1 MHIQQIRLKN
11 FKAFKDEEVFD
22 VDSKNLLICGNNGS
36 GKSSLHYALH
46 VFFQSSIKGDAYK
59 KYFKNPTAADGTESL
74 LNIFGVPTDYLVE
87 LTVKK
92 AGDVI
97 QKYQIKE
104 PLDAGALGHQHA
116 DIKNSDFASDFISH
130 RLLVNFY
137 NFRNSQDANIWFL
150 FEKEVFPYWNDDTR
164 GTSYETW
171 LNELRAEFA
180 QLNSETEII
189 VDNTIDESTSVP
201 AQKRVKKFNNES
213 QEFKTF
219 QLKIDEFNNKFFA
232 FYSALL
238 PTVNSILAKFL
249 EAENIEVSLAYQ
261 APLDAN
267 MNNGFWNQ
275 PELILKVKQN
285 GINIPKP
292 HVFLNEARLTALAL
306 SIRLA
311 MFDKKFKGTGSDVI
325 KLLVLDDLLLSLDM
339 SFRMKLV
346 KYIQEEQKASGS
358 FEGYQIFILTHDKGL
373 FDVLKSTLARNVT
386 KWKWFEFFDNNT
398 YPIANAAA
406 YKNPIII
413 EDKDFLTTANEY
425 LTGVAKMIEGKLVVV
440 REKSY
445 ELCALFLRKKTEQIL
460 KLYYDPEME
469 QILRFK
475 IL

>member
-22 VDSKNLLICGNNGS
+22 VDNKNLLICGNNGS

-59 KYFKNPTAADGTESL
+59 KYFINPTAADGTESL

-87 LTVKK
+87 LTVKNE
-92 AGDVI
+92 GDLI

-104 PLDAGALGHQHA
+104 PLDAGALSHQHD

-171 LNELRAEFA
+171 LNEMRTEFA

-219 QLKIDEFNNKFFA
+219 QLKIDDFNNKFYA

-238 PTVNSILAKFL
+238 PSVNIILAKFL
-249 EAENIEVSLAYQ
+249 EGENIEV
-261 APLDAN
+261 
-267 MNNGFWNQ
+267 
-275 PELILKVKQN
+275 
-285 GINIPKP
+285 
-292 HVFLNEARLTALAL
+292 
-306 SIRLA
+306 
-311 MFDKKFKGTGSDVI
+311 
-325 KLLVLDDLLLSLDM
+325 
-339 SFRMKLV
+339 
-346 KYIQEEQKASGS
+346 
-358 FEGYQIFILTHDKGL
+358 
-373 FDVLKSTLARNVT
+373 
-386 KWKWFEFFDNNT
+386 
-398 YPIANAAA
+398 
-406 YKNPIII
+406 
-413 EDKDFLTTANEY
+413 
-425 LTGVAKMIEGKLVVV
+425 
-440 REKSY
+440 
-445 ELCALFLRKKTEQIL
+445 
-460 KLYYDPEME
+460 
-469 QILRFK
+469 
-475 IL
+475 

>member
-1 MHIQQIRLKN
+1 MQIQQIRLKN

-22 VDSKNLLICGNNGS
+22 VDNKNMLICGNNGS

-104 PLDAGALGHQHA
+104 TLDAGALSHQHA

-150 FEKEVFPYWNDDTR
+150 FEKKFFPYWNDDTR

-171 LNELRAEFA
+171 LNELRAVFA
-180 QLNSETEII
+180 QQFETEII

-201 AQKRVKKFNNES
+201 AQKVKKFNNES
-213 QEFKTF
+213 QDFKTF
-219 QLKIDEFNNKFFA
+219 QLKIDDFNNKFFA
-232 FYSALL
+232 FYTALL
-238 PTVNSILAKFL
+238 PTVNLILAKFL
-249 EAENIEVSLAYQ
+249 EGENIEVSLAYQ

-267 MNNGFWNQ
+267 VNNGLGQ

-346 KYIQEEQKASGS
+346 RYSRRTKGQR
-358 FEGYQIFILTHDKGL
+358 FI
-373 FDVLKSTLARNVT
+373 
-386 KWKWFEFFDNNT
+386 
-398 YPIANAAA
+398 
-406 YKNPIII
+406 
-413 EDKDFLTTANEY
+413 
-425 LTGVAKMIEGKLVVV
+425 
-440 REKSY
+440 
-445 ELCALFLRKKTEQIL
+445 
-460 KLYYDPEME
+460 
-469 QILRFK
+469 
-475 IL
+475 